1 MSMFNKLKSG
11 VASAAANAT
20 TSAVKNTAIAT
31 AEAELKTLLGRYDEC
46 YIIIGKRISE
56 SLRNGDEIA
65 DEKVNGAFERIMSF
79 DGKRAEL
86 EDKLRELKGEKRDS
100 NEADALLQVEKEVE
114 AEIAKCKELLDIG
127 VDDQDDYDRK
137 VATLQNR
144 VTHFK
149 KLRAL
154 DAALSKGLIT
164 DDVYNQKKA
173 ALLGEDVTS

>member
-1 MSMFNKLKSG
+1 MVRSSDCLLTVKS
-11 VASAAANAT
+11 
-20 TSAVKNTAIAT
+20 
-31 AEAELKTLLGRYDEC
+31 
-46 YIIIGKRISE
+46 
-56 SLRNGDEIA
+56 
-65 DEKVNGAFERIMSF
+65 
-79 DGKRAEL
+79 EL
-86 EDKLRELKGEKRDS
+86 EDKLRELKGRNAIAMRLTPCFRLRKK
-100 NEADALLQVEKEVE
+100 LKLKLQS
-114 AEIAKCKELLDIG
+114 KELLDIG